1 MNISTLSYRIK
12 LIISFILFSFMLTSM
27 TGFMYT
33 FFVNSKIKVNSLKDA
48 HLITSQKLL
57 LFDQYTKNIQNKLNA
72 IESSELF
79 QDFLDSTDNKTSN
92 KLVKELFLSIAT
104 TNGSIMQL
112 RYLDSA
118 GNEVIRVD
126 RDNIDSTPYL
136 ISTEA
141 LQNKSNRYYFTSI
154 LNRPAKSVWFSKIDL
169 NVEHDKIEIP
179 TKPVLRVGIPVLK
192 DSSRKGILIINVFMH
207 DVLQRL
213 ISSESYA
220 ITLMDK
226 NGDVLVS
233 FDERFNWS
241 AYFDKSLDLKSFG
254 IEDKSI
260 LQKKSETTDDIY
272 IESLDFD
279 NTENIS
285 FVLQPRK
292 ESIDSML
299 IDEIKLILATLILVS
314 ILSIPLA
321 YLVSKKPI
329 ALEKSLAEHNKYLET
344 HIIEAV
350 NKYEE
355 SQKMLIYQNRL
366 ALIGEMISMIAHQW
380 RQPLNVISTTAG
392 GLKIRISKDK
402 LSTEKLEE
410 KLEVIEKHTRS
421 LSKTIDA
428 FRNFYQPQDEKS
440 EISTAQLIHSS
451 LDIID
456 ASIEDDHIKLETDLS
471 VNPSINVYQREL
483 QQAIVAI
490 LQNAREA
497 LLEKPEQNRSIRV
510 KTTEDDEHV
519 QIKISD
525 NAGGI
530 QTEDIQEIFL
540 PYFSTKDKNGR
551 GLGLYMAKTIIEDH
565 CDGILEVHNN
575 EEWAV
580 FSISIKKRV

>member
-57 LFDQYTKNIQNKLNA
+57 LFDQYTKNIKNKLNA

-79 QDFLDSTDNKTSN
+79 QDFLDSTDNETSY